1 MPSYQFEIGSVD
13 TFERKLEESQRQMGI
28 SPRDFIPVQYVTESS
43 RSQGIIRALTGCV
56 GGDVMSWT

>member
-28 SPRDFIPVQYVTESS
+28 SPRDFIPVQYVTESN
-43 RSQGIIRALTGCV
+43 RSQGIIRALTG
-56 GGDVMSWT
+56 